1 MNEELKIIKKK
12 YGEKMA
18 RLCREFF
25 PTLLE
30 TEGLLSNLML
40 KHFEPNHDLYD
51 DIIKQEKENDFKNYI
66 FSLVDV
72 EDKKETKIIKTPEEL
87 LSEAGYDLY
96 ECKCE
101 EDIQKFKKYYAKGEE
116 LCTFHGGRLNRC
128 YVFFAVK
135 KDVSDI
141 KREDFP
147 KPKRQD
153 EYGTSVISI
162 QFTRDKSHTLSIKN
176 RYNHIVNNPDSTFG
190 NNLDN
195 IIRGL
200 TESFGKYYGLV
211 QKHLNNKFELGGYV
225 RANDGKYYKY
235 NYEFYN
241 IYYCPN
247 NIIIDNFKVKRYD
260 KEKYIIFDY
269 FILDLVK
276 KEIRFYNSYTEDS
289 FPSTIPNIEK
299 IEIERKEDDTKEIK
313 ITLLDNRK
321 VTIVLNKFNNIIE
334 LDNPYVKDVG
344 NNFLCYV
351 KHLEV
356 LKMANLQTVKN
367 FFLYNNKVLKEVY
380 LPSLEKVGNYF
391 CLIGQFKELSLN
403 SLQEVG
409 DCFTLFNASL
419 EEINL
424 PLLEKVGD
432 DFMYCNNSIKKI
444 STPNLQKVGHSFFLD
459 NSYARKSCLLQIK
472 KNDLKKFLNY
482 LKFRNGNKQNKKSR

>member
-1 MNEELKIIKKK
+1 MNQDLKIIKKK

-18 RLCREFF
+18 HFCRDYFS
-25 PTLLE
+25 TLLE
-30 TEGLLSNLML
+30 TEGLLLNLML
-40 KHFEPNHDLYD
+40 EHFEPNHDLYE
-51 DIIKQEKENDFKNYI
+51 DIINQDKEVEFKNYI

-96 ECKCE
+96 ECKSE
-101 EDIQKFKKYYAKGEE
+101 EDIQKFIKYYAPGEK
-116 LCTFHGGRLNRC
+116 LCTFNGGRLERC

-135 KDVSDI
+135 KNVSQI
-141 KREDFP
+141 KRKNFLN
-147 KPKRQD
+147 PKRQD

-176 RYNHIVNNPDSTFG
+176 RYNHTVNNPDSTFG

-195 IIRGL
+195 IIWGL
-200 TESFGKYYGLV
+200 TESFGKYYDIE
-211 QKHLNNKFELGGYV
+211 QRYFNNKFELDGYV

-241 IYYCPN
+241 VYYCPN

-260 KEKYIIFDY
+260 KEKFIIFDY

-276 KEIRFYNSYTEDS
+276 KEIRFYNSYIEDS
-289 FPSTIPNIEK
+289 LPSTIPNIEK

-356 LKMANLQTVKN
+356 LKMANLQTVKDY
-367 FFLYNNKVLKEVY
+367 FLYNNKVLKEVY
-380 LPSLEKVGNYF
+380 LPSLEKVGNNF
-391 CLIGQFKELSLN
+391 RLNGKFKELSLN

-409 DCFTLFNASL
+409 NNFFFFNDAL
-419 EEINL
+419 EEMNL
-424 PLLEKVGD
+424 PLLEKAGD
-432 DFMYCNNSIKKI
+432 DFMYHNNSIKKI
-444 STPNLQKVGHSFFLD
+444 NTPSLQKVGYGFFLD
-459 NSYARKSCLLQIK
+459 NPSARKSCLLQIK
-472 KNDLKKFLNY
+472 KNGFKKFLNY
-482 LKFRNGNKQNKKSR
+482 LKFRKGNMPNNKRK